1 MASLQELELDE
12 ISEWPLLPQLV
23 VILLIMLLIQGAGYW
38 FYLMPKQDE
47 IALLKQEEETVKAT
61 LRIKA
66 NKWRYCRRSKLSW
79 TSSKS
84 VTIFT
89 APATGAKELAS
100 MLASVNQLGLDSS
113 LTFTRID
120 WGERES
126 QEFLYR
132 LPLNIELTG
141 SYHDIGDF
149 SQAIAKLPRII
160 NFDDVDW
167 QRVSQESSTLH
178 FRVRAYTYQLSRR
191 WMMKNKPLGLW
202 LMSLLVLV
210 GCKANQDDLT
220 SYVAQV
226 EREARKEVTKLKPIL
241 EFEATP
247 YQQHKGREPFVLPKE
262 ALVQNQPLAKADC
275 WQPVPRAKNGPLE
288 RYPLHQ
294 LRLKGVMSSGGSISA
309 LVQTPAGSVVKVKA
323 GQYVGINNGKVTRV
337 DDNYLL
343 INETLPDGL
352 GCWNQ
357 RNVKLALK

>member
-12 ISEWPLLPQLV
+12 ISEWPLLPQLL

-66 NKWRYCRRSKLSW
+66 NKVAVLPQIQAQLYELKERYDFLLRQLP
-79 TSSKS
+79 
-84 VTIFT
+84 VQ
-89 APATGAKELAS
+89 KELAS

-178 FRVRAYTYQLSRR
+178 FRVRAYTYQF
-191 WMMKNKPLGLW
+191 K
-202 LMSLLVLV
+202 
-210 GCKANQDDLT
+210 Q
-220 SYVAQV
+220 
-226 EREARKEVTKLKPIL
+226 E
-241 EFEATP
+241 
-247 YQQHKGREPFVLPKE
+247 
-262 ALVQNQPLAKADC
+262 
-275 WQPVPRAKNGPLE
+275 
-288 RYPLHQ
+288 
-294 LRLKGVMSSGGSISA
+294 
-309 LVQTPAGSVVKVKA
+309 
-323 GQYVGINNGKVTRV
+323 V
-337 DDNYLL
+337 DD
-343 INETLPDGL
+343 E
-352 GCWNQ
+352 
-357 RNVKLALK
+357 K

>member
-61 LRIKA
+61 LRIKV
-66 NKWRYCRRSKLSW
+66 NKVAVLPQIQAQLDELKERYDFLLRQLP
-79 TSSKS
+79 
-84 VTIFT
+84 VQ
-89 APATGAKELAS
+89 KELAS

-178 FRVRAYTYQLSRR
+178 FRVRAYTYQF
-191 WMMKNKPLGLW
+191 K
-202 LMSLLVLV
+202 
-210 GCKANQDDLT
+210 Q
-220 SYVAQV
+220 
-226 EREARKEVTKLKPIL
+226 E
-241 EFEATP
+241 
-247 YQQHKGREPFVLPKE
+247 
-262 ALVQNQPLAKADC
+262 
-275 WQPVPRAKNGPLE
+275 
-288 RYPLHQ
+288 
-294 LRLKGVMSSGGSISA
+294 
-309 LVQTPAGSVVKVKA
+309 
-323 GQYVGINNGKVTRV
+323 V
-337 DDNYLL
+337 DD
-343 INETLPDGL
+343 E
-352 GCWNQ
+352 
-357 RNVKLALK
+357 K

>member
-1 MASLQELELDE
+1 MHAMASLQELELDE

-66 NKWRYCRRSKLSW
+66 NKVAVLPQIQAQLDELKERYDFLLRQLP
-79 TSSKS
+79 
-84 VTIFT
+84 VQ
-89 APATGAKELAS
+89 KELAS

-178 FRVRAYTYQLSRR
+178 FRVRAYTYQF
-191 WMMKNKPLGLW
+191 K
-202 LMSLLVLV
+202 
-210 GCKANQDDLT
+210 Q
-220 SYVAQV
+220 
-226 EREARKEVTKLKPIL
+226 E
-241 EFEATP
+241 
-247 YQQHKGREPFVLPKE
+247 
-262 ALVQNQPLAKADC
+262 
-275 WQPVPRAKNGPLE
+275 
-288 RYPLHQ
+288 
-294 LRLKGVMSSGGSISA
+294 
-309 LVQTPAGSVVKVKA
+309 
-323 GQYVGINNGKVTRV
+323 V
-337 DDNYLL
+337 DD
-343 INETLPDGL
+343 E
-352 GCWNQ
+352 
-357 RNVKLALK
+357 K

>member
-12 ISEWPLLPQLV
+12 ISEWPLLSQLV

-66 NKWRYCRRSKLSW
+66 NKVAVLPQIQAQLDELKERYDFLLRQLP
-79 TSSKS
+79 
-84 VTIFT
+84 VQ
-89 APATGAKELAS
+89 KELAS

-178 FRVRAYTYQLSRR
+178 FRVRAYTYQF
-191 WMMKNKPLGLW
+191 K
-202 LMSLLVLV
+202 
-210 GCKANQDDLT
+210 Q
-220 SYVAQV
+220 
-226 EREARKEVTKLKPIL
+226 E
-241 EFEATP
+241 
-247 YQQHKGREPFVLPKE
+247 
-262 ALVQNQPLAKADC
+262 
-275 WQPVPRAKNGPLE
+275 
-288 RYPLHQ
+288 
-294 LRLKGVMSSGGSISA
+294 
-309 LVQTPAGSVVKVKA
+309 
-323 GQYVGINNGKVTRV
+323 V
-337 DDNYLL
+337 DD
-343 INETLPDGL
+343 E
-352 GCWNQ
+352 
-357 RNVKLALK
+357 K

>member
-1 MASLQELELDE
+1 MHTMASLQELELDE

-66 NKWRYCRRSKLSW
+66 NKVAVLPQIQAQLDELKERYDFLLRQLP
-79 TSSKS
+79 
-84 VTIFT
+84 VQ
-89 APATGAKELAS
+89 KELAS

-141 SYHDIGDF
+141 SYHNIGDF

-178 FRVRAYTYQLSRR
+178 FRVRAYTYQF
-191 WMMKNKPLGLW
+191 K
-202 LMSLLVLV
+202 
-210 GCKANQDDLT
+210 Q
-220 SYVAQV
+220 
-226 EREARKEVTKLKPIL
+226 E
-241 EFEATP
+241 
-247 YQQHKGREPFVLPKE
+247 
-262 ALVQNQPLAKADC
+262 
-275 WQPVPRAKNGPLE
+275 
-288 RYPLHQ
+288 
-294 LRLKGVMSSGGSISA
+294 
-309 LVQTPAGSVVKVKA
+309 
-323 GQYVGINNGKVTRV
+323 V
-337 DDNYLL
+337 DD
-343 INETLPDGL
+343 E
-352 GCWNQ
+352 
-357 RNVKLALK
+357 K

>member
-66 NKWRYCRRSKLSW
+66 NKVAVLPQIQAQLDELKERYDFLLRQLP
-79 TSSKS
+79 
-84 VTIFT
+84 VQ
-89 APATGAKELAS
+89 KELAS

-120 WGERES
+120 WGERER

-178 FRVRAYTYQLSRR
+178 FRVRAYTYQF
-191 WMMKNKPLGLW
+191 K
-202 LMSLLVLV
+202 
-210 GCKANQDDLT
+210 Q
-220 SYVAQV
+220 
-226 EREARKEVTKLKPIL
+226 E
-241 EFEATP
+241 
-247 YQQHKGREPFVLPKE
+247 
-262 ALVQNQPLAKADC
+262 
-275 WQPVPRAKNGPLE
+275 
-288 RYPLHQ
+288 
-294 LRLKGVMSSGGSISA
+294 
-309 LVQTPAGSVVKVKA
+309 
-323 GQYVGINNGKVTRV
+323 V
-337 DDNYLL
+337 DD
-343 INETLPDGL
+343 E
-352 GCWNQ
+352 
-357 RNVKLALK
+357 K

>member
-47 IALLKQEEETVKAT
+47 ISLLKQEEETVKAT

-66 NKWRYCRRSKLSW
+66 NKVAVLPQIQAQLDELKERYDFLLRQLP
-79 TSSKS
+79 
-84 VTIFT
+84 VQ
-89 APATGAKELAS
+89 KELAS

-178 FRVRAYTYQLSRR
+178 FRVRAYTYQF
-191 WMMKNKPLGLW
+191 K
-202 LMSLLVLV
+202 
-210 GCKANQDDLT
+210 Q
-220 SYVAQV
+220 
-226 EREARKEVTKLKPIL
+226 E
-241 EFEATP
+241 
-247 YQQHKGREPFVLPKE
+247 
-262 ALVQNQPLAKADC
+262 
-275 WQPVPRAKNGPLE
+275 
-288 RYPLHQ
+288 
-294 LRLKGVMSSGGSISA
+294 
-309 LVQTPAGSVVKVKA
+309 
-323 GQYVGINNGKVTRV
+323 V
-337 DDNYLL
+337 DD
-343 INETLPDGL
+343 E
-352 GCWNQ
+352 
-357 RNVKLALK
+357 K

>member
-12 ISEWPLLPQLV
+12 ISEWPLLPQLLA
-23 VILLIMLLIQGAGYW
+23 ILLIMLLIQGAGYW

-66 NKWRYCRRSKLSW
+66 NKVAVLPQIQAQLDELKERYDFLLRQLP
-79 TSSKS
+79 
-84 VTIFT
+84 VQ
-89 APATGAKELAS
+89 KELAS

-178 FRVRAYTYQLSRR
+178 FRVRAYTYQF
-191 WMMKNKPLGLW
+191 K
-202 LMSLLVLV
+202 
-210 GCKANQDDLT
+210 Q
-220 SYVAQV
+220 
-226 EREARKEVTKLKPIL
+226 E
-241 EFEATP
+241 
-247 YQQHKGREPFVLPKE
+247 
-262 ALVQNQPLAKADC
+262 
-275 WQPVPRAKNGPLE
+275 
-288 RYPLHQ
+288 
-294 LRLKGVMSSGGSISA
+294 
-309 LVQTPAGSVVKVKA
+309 
-323 GQYVGINNGKVTRV
+323 V
-337 DDNYLL
+337 DD
-343 INETLPDGL
+343 E
-352 GCWNQ
+352 
-357 RNVKLALK
+357 K

>member
-1 MASLQELELDE
+1 MHTMASLQELELDE
-12 ISEWPLLPQLV
+12 ISEWPLLPQLL

-66 NKWRYCRRSKLSW
+66 NKVAVLPQIQAQSDELKERYDFLLRQLP
-79 TSSKS
+79 
-84 VTIFT
+84 VQ
-89 APATGAKELAS
+89 KELAS

-178 FRVRAYTYQLSRR
+178 FRVRAYTYQF
-191 WMMKNKPLGLW
+191 K
-202 LMSLLVLV
+202 
-210 GCKANQDDLT
+210 Q
-220 SYVAQV
+220 
-226 EREARKEVTKLKPIL
+226 E
-241 EFEATP
+241 
-247 YQQHKGREPFVLPKE
+247 
-262 ALVQNQPLAKADC
+262 
-275 WQPVPRAKNGPLE
+275 
-288 RYPLHQ
+288 
-294 LRLKGVMSSGGSISA
+294 
-309 LVQTPAGSVVKVKA
+309 
-323 GQYVGINNGKVTRV
+323 V
-337 DDNYLL
+337 DD
-343 INETLPDGL
+343 E
-352 GCWNQ
+352 
-357 RNVKLALK
+357 K